1 MNGCMEALQF
11 WFEPAST
18 YSYVAAMRIEEEC
31 ARAGVT
37 LEWKPFLL
45 GPIFAAQQGIKDSP
59 FNVNPVRGR
68 YMWRDLERLCAK
80 YGLPWRKPSVFPRNT
95 VLAARVCCAAP
106 TGEVVRAI
114 YRANF
119 AEDLDIAN
127 AVVLARIVGPE
138 PVGRALS
145 PAVKAQLRAN
155 TDEAVRLGI
164 FGAPNFLVGG
174 ELFFG
179 QDRLEDAL
187 AWAQA
192 PGLK

>member
-1 MNGCMEALQF
+1 MQALQF
-11 WFEPAST
+11 WFDPAST
-18 YSYVAAMRIEEEC
+18 YSYVAAMRIGEEC
-31 ARAGVT
+31 ARAGVP
-37 LEWKPFLL
+37 LEWKAFLL

-80 YGLPWRKPSVFPRNT
+80 YGLDWRRPSVFPRNS
-95 VLAARVCCAAP
+95 VLGARVCCAAP

-127 AVVLARIVGPE
+127 ALVLAKIVGAE

-155 TDEAVRLGI
+155 TDEATRLGI
-164 FGAPNFLVGG
+164 FGAPNFLVAG

-179 QDRLEDAL
+179 QDRMVDAI
-187 AWAQA
+187 AWARA
-192 PGLK
+192 R

>member
-1 MNGCMEALQF
+1 MNGRMEALQF

-31 ARAGVT
+31 ARAGVP

-45 GPIFAAQQGIKDSP
+45 GPIFTAQQGIKDSP

-106 TGEVVRAI
+106 NGEVVRAI

-119 AEDLDIAN
+119 ADDLDIADP
-127 AVVLARIVGPE
+127 AVLAKLVGPE
-138 PVGRALS
+138 PVGRAMS
-145 PAVKAQLRAN
+145 PGVKAQLRAN
-155 TDEAVRLGI
+155 TDEAVRLGV
-164 FGAPNFLVGG
+164 FGAPNFLVAG

-179 QDRLEDAL
+179 QDRLDDAIG
-187 AWAQA
+187 WAKA
-192 PGLK
+192 RG

>member
-1 MNGCMEALQF
+1 MEALQF

-59 FNVNPVRGR
+59 FNVNPVRSR
-68 YMWRDLERLCAK
+68 YMWRELERLCAK

>member
-1 MNGCMEALQF
+1 
-11 WFEPAST
+11 
-18 YSYVAAMRIEEEC
+18 
-31 ARAGVT
+31 
-37 LEWKPFLL
+37 
-45 GPIFAAQQGIKDSP
+45 
-59 FNVNPVRGR
+59 VNPVRGR

>member
-31 ARAGVT
+31 VRAGVT

-45 GPIFAAQQGIKDSP
+45 GPIFAAQQGIKVSP

>member
-119 AEDLDIAN
+119 AEDLDIAD
-127 AVVLARIVGPE
+127 AVVLAKIVGPE
-138 PVGRALS
+138 PVGRAMS

>member
-1 MNGCMEALQF
+1 MEALQF

>member
-1 MNGCMEALQF
+1 MEALQF

-31 ARAGVT
+31 ARAGVL
-37 LEWKPFLL
+37 LEWRPFLL
-45 GPIFAAQQGIKDSP
+45 GPIFTAQQGIKDSP

-80 YGLPWRKPSVFPRNT
+80 YGLPWKKPSVFPRNT

-106 TGEVVRAI
+106 KGEVVRAI

-119 AEDLDIAN
+119 AEDLDIADP
-127 AVVLARIVGPE
+127 VVLAKLVGPE
-138 PVGRALS
+138 PVGRAMS
-145 PAVKAQLRAN
+145 PGVKAQLRAN
-155 TDEAVRLGI
+155 TDEATRLGI
-164 FGAPNFLVGG
+164 FGAPNFLVVG

-179 QDRLEDAL
+179 QDRLDDAIE
-187 AWAQA
+187 WAKA
-192 PGLK
+192 ERRK

>member
-1 MNGCMEALQF
+1 MQF
-11 WFEPAST
+11 WFDFAST
-18 YSYVAAMRIEEEC
+18 YSNVAALSVGDEC
-31 ARAGVT
+31 ERAGVE
-37 LEWKPFLL
+37 LEYKPFLL
-45 GPIFAAQQGIKDSP
+45 GPIFTELLGIKDSP

-155 TDEAVRLGI
+155 TDEAVRL
-164 FGAPNFLVGG
+164 
-174 ELFFG
+174 
-179 QDRLEDAL
+179 
-187 AWAQA
+187 
-192 PGLK
+192 

>member
-1 MNGCMEALQF
+1 M
-11 WFEPAST
+11 
-18 YSYVAAMRIEEEC
+18 
-31 ARAGVT
+31 
-37 LEWKPFLL
+37 
-45 GPIFAAQQGIKDSP
+45 
-59 FNVNPVRGR
+59 NPVRGR